1 MSDQPQTP
9 QLPHEDEPLGPVAEL
24 AAGAAA
30 EVRAEILGDEDALMQ
45 AWQQG
50 VETEGIEASQI
61 GAIVTATLL
70 VVAVLVVTGIWVTTQ
85 GINVASGVSEDVE
98 EYAELADIRSAAAE
112 KLTDW
117 KLLSAEDAI
126 YQMPITEAMAAMTV
140 RYEERQA
147 GVAGL
152 VEPPEVWSTQDLINR
167 DDVVTSSPQPVAAS
181 TTPPAAAPGINTG
194 VTPLGPDALTGPDG
208 TP

>member
-1 MSDQPQTP
+1 M
-9 QLPHEDEPLGPVAEL
+9 PHENEPLGPVAEL

-70 VVAVLVVTGIWVTTQ
+70 VVVILVVTGIWVTTQ
-85 GINVASGVSEDVE
+85 GVNVAAGVSEDVE
-98 EYAELADIRSAAAE
+98 EYAELANLRSAAAE

-117 KLLSAEDAI
+117 KLLSAEDGV
-126 YQMPITEAMAAMTV
+126 YQMPIAEAMAAVTQ
-140 RYEERQA
+140 RYEERQQD
-147 GVAGL
+147 VAGL
-152 VEPPEVWSTQDLINR
+152 VEPPEKWSTQDLFNR
-167 DDVVTSSPQPVAAS
+167 DEVVAQTQPTPVARTA
-181 TTPPAAAPGINTG
+181 TPVATPDINAG
-194 VTPLGPDALTGPDG
+194 VTPLGPDELPNPEG